1 MNVNFPVIE
10 LVDRWA
16 ISCVK
21 LSRTGNS
28 SEYEFYDQQLQKL
41 DVASIKKPLDD
52 LVGIHNKIW
61 ELEKELKSGKEQN
74 LSLEEI
80 GRRAILIRDFN
91 HKRILL
97 KNQMADV
104 LDKDCV
110 REFKKDHLS
119 Q

>member
-16 ISCVK
+16 ISFVK
-21 LSRTGNS
+21 LSRSGNL

-41 DVASIKKPLDD
+41 DIISIKKPLDD
-52 LVGIHNKIW
+52 LIEIHNKIW
-61 ELEKELKSGKEQN
+61 DLEKELKSGKEQN
-74 LSLEEI
+74 LPLEEI

-91 HKRILL
+91 NKRILL
-97 KNQMADV
+97 KNQIADI
-104 LDKDCV
+104 LDKDSV